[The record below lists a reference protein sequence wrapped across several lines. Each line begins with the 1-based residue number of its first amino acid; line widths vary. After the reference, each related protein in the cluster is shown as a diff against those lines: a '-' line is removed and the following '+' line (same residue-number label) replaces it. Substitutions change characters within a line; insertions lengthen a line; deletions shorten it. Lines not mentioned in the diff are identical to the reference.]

1 LKHPAEPYS
10 GNQVLAVSKGDL
22 TMLNFFKKLKER
34 WSVEQACRQTL
45 EIYKTGTAEERQQIE
60 DLLWEVGR
68 QKNDMGQAE
77 AVVKSLRNII

>member
-1 LKHPAEPYS
+1 MLKFLS
-10 GNQVLAVSKGDL
+10 S
-22 TMLNFFKKLKER
+22 LKQR
-34 WSVEQACRQTL
+34 WEVEEACRKTI

-77 AVVKSLRNII
+77 TVIKSLRKTL

>member
-1 LKHPAEPYS
+1 
-10 GNQVLAVSKGDL
+10 
-22 TMLNFFKKLKER
+22 MLNFLRKLRER

-68 QKNDMGQAE
+68 QKSNMGEAE
-77 AVVKSLRNII
+77 AVVKSLRQTL

>member
-1 LKHPAEPYS
+1 LKHLAEPYS

-22 TMLNFFKKLKER
+22 TMLNFLRKLRER